1 MTIGAPTT
9 TPSGDA
15 SALDALIEAIAA
27 ASRWNDAV
35 EARPAALLW
44 CDPKGECAPLIP
56 ALRTRLPHLLSFGAF
71 DLETRTGPAIWLRA
85 AAAGA
90 WPGLTFDPDAV
101 PVVWAPEVARDHL
114 RGTEGTPPAI
124 APLVWLAVTGNLWG
138 HRNGRDWTLRALL
151 QSTLK
156 LDIAEDGA
164 ARLAL
169 ARAAPRLLVRPLRE
183 IGQRR
188 WDADALD
195 GLLTPDL
202 DADLL
207 DWIDG
212 TFDAATDPERFAAF
226 AGKAQREFGFDPGT
240 QSRDAAAQRL
250 ADRSGS
256 WARLWERFGKSR
268 GYAGVVERL
277 MVREPP
283 ADFLADTS
291 AYPRANE
298 RSEDLLR
305 NALNGLGALDLP
317 AARTRVLELEN
328 THGLR
333 RDGVWAQRGL
343 APLAAALEHLATIAR
358 TAFLPGDSAASLAEA
373 YASAGWRSDRA
384 ALSALAAA
392 PRELDRASVSTA
404 LLAIYRPWVED
415 GACALQALARNG
427 ALPFAQPTA
436 FESECDTL
444 IFVDGL
450 RFDLAAELHARL
462 SASGVEAR
470 LGWRWSG
477 WPTVTAT
484 CKPLATP
491 VADQLCAA
499 PADPAFRPLLPGG
512 RPADKASVDA
522 LMRAAGW
529 VTGGLPLGRERCFVE
544 TGTVDEDGHKLG
556 ARLADTI
563 ERALD
568 EALSVVLAH
577 VHAGRSVRVVTDHGW
592 LLMPGGLEIAA
603 LPAGLVEPDGKRT
616 RCALVKEGADVGL
629 PRIPWTWNK
638 DIHVAAASGARSF
651 YKGYEYAHGG
661 ISPQECLLPVLD
673 IGAGS
678 GRRQARV
685 AEAEWTGLRVRIAVE
700 DGGELIVD
708 LRGENGASLLRAP
721 RGLNAEGKASIVVR
735 DDHEGRRARIVVLD
749 DEGHELAE
757 RWTVIGGA
765 E

>member
-1 MTIGAPTT
+1 MTIRAPNAA
-9 TPSGDA
+9 PPGDP
-15 SALDALIEAIAA
+15 SALDALVEAIAT

-44 CDPKGECAPLIP
+44 CDPKGECAPLLP
-56 ALRTRLPHLLSFGAF
+56 SLRTRLPHLLSFGAF
-71 DLETRTGPAIWLRA
+71 DPETRTGPAIWLRA

-90 WPGLTFDPDAV
+90 WPDVTFGPGAV
-101 PVVWAPEVARDHL
+101 PVVWAPEIGRDQL
-114 RGTEGTPPAI
+114 RGTEGTPPAL
-124 APLVWLAVTGNLWG
+124 APLVWLAITGNVWG

-151 QSTLK
+151 QSALK

-164 ARLAL
+164 TRLAL
-169 ARAAPRLLVRPLRE
+169 ARAAPRLLARPLSE

-212 TFDAATDPERFAAF
+212 TLDAVTDPERFAAF
-226 AGKAQREFGFDPGT
+226 AGKAQREFGFDPST

-250 ADRSGS
+250 AERSGA
-256 WARLWERFGKSR
+256 WGRLWDRFGKSH
-268 GYAGVVERL
+268 GYAGVVHLL

-298 RSEDLLR
+298 RGEDQLR
-305 NALNGLGALDLP
+305 NALNGLSALDLP
-317 AARTRVLELEN
+317 AARARILELEDA
-328 THGLR
+328 HGLR
-333 RDGVWAQRGL
+333 RGSVWAQRGL
-343 APLAAALEHLATIAR
+343 APLACALEHLAAIAR
-358 TAFLPGDSAASLAEA
+358 AAALPGDGAAPLAGA
-373 YASAGWRSDRA
+373 YVSSGWRVDRA
-384 ALSALAAA
+384 ALAAIAAA
-392 PRELDRASVSTA
+392 PREVDRAGVVAA

-415 GACALQALARNG
+415 GACALQAIARRG
-427 ALPFAQPTA
+427 ALPFAQPAA
-436 FESECDTL
+436 FDSDCDTL

-462 SASGVEAR
+462 TLSGVEAT

-491 VADQLCAA
+491 VAEQLCTG
-499 PADPAFRPLLPGG
+499 PADPAFRPLLPSGK
-512 RPADKASVDA
+512 PADKAGVDA
-522 LMRAAGW
+522 LMRGAGW
-529 VTGGLPLGRERCFVE
+529 VIGGFPLGGERCFIE

-568 EALSVVLAH
+568 DALGVVLTH
-577 VHAGRSVRVVTDHGW
+577 VRAGRSVRVVTDHGW
-592 LLMPGGLEIAA
+592 LLMPDGLETAA

-616 RCALVKEGADVGL
+616 RCALVKEGAEVGL
-629 PRIPWTWNK
+629 PRIPWTWNG

-661 ISPQECLLPVLD
+661 ISPQECVLPVLD

-678 GRRQARV
+678 ARRQARV
-685 AEAEWTGLRVRIAVE
+685 AEAEWTGLRVRITVE
-700 DGGELIVD
+700 DGGEQIVD
-708 LRGENGASLLRAP
+708 LCAENGASLLPAR
-721 RGLNAEGKASIVVR
+721 RGLNAEGKASLVVR
-735 DDHEGRRARIVVLD
+735 DDHEGKRARIVVLD
-749 DEGHELAE
+749 DEGLELAE